1 VHRNSHMGKDQM
13 TRLFRHPVSRSE
25 DALTELE
32 YEIYLER
39 YHNICHEIT
48 AIRTKIGILLG
59 IVSVIFT
66 LLVALYVN
74 RPDEEELYALI
85 IGLLGCV
92 CLPILVNYFIIYIHI
107 HSMDMTEY
115 PDKQTLKDFNFD
127 DTNRFHHHSRTV
139 LLKEINNRLKDLS
152 NDLSLKYK
160 FCNKISSAVDI
171 LFFVFFGMG
180 GIILICRF
188 IDLPIA
194 DFSFILLLLA
204 LLLFSGCFTTIVILG
219 LGYFE
224 AFRKWFVSGPKYH
237 VIIDCILFTVLVWL
251 FTLWRIYG

>member
-1 VHRNSHMGKDQM
+1 VPRSKD
-13 TRLFRHPVSRSE
+13 T
-25 DALTELE
+25 LTELE

-39 YHNICHEIT
+39 YHNICHEIS
-48 AIRTKIGILLG
+48 AIRTKTAILMG
-59 IVSVIFT
+59 IVGVVFT
-66 LLVALYVN
+66 LLVALYAN
-74 RPDEEELYALI
+74 RPADEELYALI

-115 PDKQTLKDFNFD
+115 PDKQTLKDFNSD
-127 DTNRFHHHSRTV
+127 DINGFYHYSKQTY
-139 LLKEINNRLKDLS
+139 LKEINIRLKDIS
-152 NDLSLKYK
+152 DNLSLRYK
-160 FCNKISSAVDI
+160 FYNKISSAVDI

-194 DFSFILLLLA
+194 DFSFILLLVA

-224 AFRKWFVSGPKYH
+224 AFRKWVVFGSKYH
-237 VIIDCILFTVLVWL
+237 VIIGCILFTLFVWFL
-251 FTLWRIYG
+251 TLWRIYG